1 MDNNLL
7 YIMILLLVINVAINW
22 KDTSKAYY
30 LDKGKKIGFTLNAI
44 IILICLGIAMII
56 LLLTNN

>member
-7 YIMILLLVINVAINW
+7 YLIILLLVINVAINW

-30 LDKGKKIGFTLNAI
+30 LDKGKKIGFILNAI
-44 IILICLGIAMII
+44 IILICWE
-56 LLLTNN
+56 LL